1 MRRTAIAL
9 CLFGVL
15 AGSSSAQN
23 SSVPPIRVAAGTV
36 LDFHLQT
43 RLKAASGD
51 VLDGLAEGTVIRVK
65 VLDSIDSRRERD
77 GSEFRGLVTEPVL
90 LGNQVVVHP
99 DAGVHGLLALLR
111 SRNHPEG
118 FRYELLV
125 TGITEGG
132 RPYALTASLSQS
144 LFESSAR
151 TATPT
156 AVASSVATRSSNDAA
171 PTMTRANSVT
181 STQAAAKL
189 Q

>member
-1 MRRTAIAL
+1 MRFAAIVL
-9 CLFGVL
+9 CFFGVL
-15 AGSSSAQN
+15 ASSSSAQN
-23 SSVPPIRVAAGTV
+23 SSVAPIHVAAGTV

-43 RLKAASGD
+43 RMKPVNGD

-65 VLDSIDSRRERD
+65 MLDAIDSRAERD
-77 GSEFRGLVTEPVL
+77 GSEFRGLVAEPVL
-90 LGNQVVVHP
+90 MGNRIVVHP

-132 RPYALTASLSQS
+132 RPYALTASLSPS

-151 TATPT
+151 TPAPKAAATAAAAQTPEATP
-156 AVASSVATRSSNDAA
+156 AVARINSSASAQ
-171 PTMTRANSVT
+171 T
-181 STQAAAKL
+181 STKL
-189 Q
+189 P

>member
-1 MRRTAIAL
+1 MRHAATVL
-9 CLFGVL
+9 CFFAVL
-15 AGSSSAQN
+15 VGSSSAQN
-23 SSVPPIRVAAGTV
+23 SSIPPIHVAAGTV

-43 RLKAASGD
+43 RLKAAGGN
-51 VLDGLAEGTVIRVK
+51 VLDGLAEGTVIHVK
-65 VLDSIDSRRERD
+65 VLDAIDSRQERD

-90 LGNQVVVHP
+90 MGSQVVVHP

-151 TATPT
+151 TTTPT
-156 AVASSVATRSSNDAA
+156 AAASSLTTRTSHDAGPAIA
-171 PTMTRANSVT
+171 PTNSAASARAS
-181 STQAAAKL
+181 AKL
-189 Q
+189 D